1 MYEKI
6 KTWFKTIK
14 PSYVVIAVLVCIII
28 FLSWLLLRTNVHD
41 NGNTIND
48 IRTELDRIETT
59 KSDIT
64 GTTEQLEQSTSK
76 IEGGLD
82 NLQGRIESI
91 ESSNSIAQDASNRI
105 DELVGECQSIIEQI
119 RKQHE

>member
-6 KTWFKTIK
+6 KAWFKTIK

-41 NGNTIND
+41 NRNTVDD
-48 IRTELDRIETT
+48 IRTELNRIETT
-59 KSDIT
+59 KSDIA
-64 GTTEQLEQSTSK
+64 GTTQQLEQSTSK
-76 IEGGLD
+76 IEGGLND
-82 NLQGRIESI
+82 LQERVESV
-91 ESSNSIAQDASNRI
+91 ENSNSIAKDASNRI
-105 DELVGECQSIIEQI
+105 DQLVGECQSVIEQV